1 MLKVC
6 LGSDHRGFQI
16 KARLIQTLNANGFQT
31 IDAGTDSESPVDYP
45 DFAQKVARQ
54 VGTGAA
60 ERGIL
65 ICGTGIGMAV
75 VANKFPGVRA
85 APCYDEVM
93 VEMSRRH
100 NDVNVLCLPGDLI
113 GERPVD
119 DLVLMWLRTDFEGG
133 RHSKR
138 IRKISA
144 LETSAVCG
152 GPPAAGDGPTAAA
165 NGGAARGGDAGSKL
179 AADGGAA
186 PSHGRPDDD
195 TVSHDNTNDA
205 SATRHENR

>member
-31 IDAGTDSESPVDYP
+31 IDAGTDSDSPVDYP

-60 ERGIL
+60 DRGIL

-75 VANKFPGVRA
+75 AANKFPGVRA

-119 DLVLMWLRTDFEGG
+119 DLVLMWLRTEFEGG

-152 GPPAAGDGPTAAA
+152 GPPGAGDGSAVVA
-165 NGGAARGGDAGSKL
+165 NGGT
-179 AADGGAA
+179 
-186 PSHGRPDDD
+186 PSLRQPGDD
-195 TVSHDNTNDA
+195 TVSHENTTDA
-205 SATRHENR
+205 SATRRGNR